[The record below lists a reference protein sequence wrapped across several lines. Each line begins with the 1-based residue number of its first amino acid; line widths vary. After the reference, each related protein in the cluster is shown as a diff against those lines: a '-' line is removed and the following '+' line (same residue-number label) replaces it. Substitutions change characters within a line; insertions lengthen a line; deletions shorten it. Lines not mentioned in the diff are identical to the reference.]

1 MTYFRPLSGIKKAEK
16 ENHMNTQLNIKTQ
29 RRFSP
34 IIVTL
39 LVGFVAVLVS
49 GGPSVQAQT
58 TTTAATV
65 DSSITIKTNGTVS
78 DPSGSIKLSGNVI
91 IKCRRVID
99 PTSTT
104 TAPLVLLDFDFSQ
117 LTGTTGSGKTLTTY
131 VTGDNHAT
139 SVRPL
144 QASDTIVVTVP
155 YFDSTKDMLSANSFL
170 ATATLNF
177 DISAGTLTS
186 GTLTYGTN
194 IFKSTGVG
202 TFTVN

>member
-1 MTYFRPLSGIKKAEK
+1 
-16 ENHMNTQLNIKTQ
+16 MNTQLNIKTR

-34 IIVTL
+34 IVVTL
-39 LVGFVAVLVS
+39 LVGAVAVLVS

-58 TTTAATV
+58 PATV
-65 DSSITIKTNGTVS
+65 DSSITIKTNGTVTE
-78 DPSGSIKLSGNVI
+78 GTTTIKLSGNVI

-99 PTSTT
+99 TSTPT
-104 TAPLVLLDFDFSQ
+104 ITPVVLLDFDFSQ
-117 LTGTTGSGKTLTTY
+117 LTGTTGSGKTLVTY
-131 VTGDNHAT
+131 VTGDNHT
-139 SVRPL
+139 QEIRPF

-155 YFDSTKDMLSANSFL
+155 YFDSTKDLLSASTFM

-186 GTLTYGTN
+186 GSLTYGTN
-194 IFKSTGVG
+194 VFKSTGIG

>member
-1 MTYFRPLSGIKKAEK
+1 
-16 ENHMNTQLNIKTQ
+16 MNTQLNIKTR

-34 IIVTL
+34 FVVTL
-39 LVGFVAVLVS
+39 LVGIVAVLLS
-49 GGPSVQAQT
+49 GGPSVHAQT
-58 TTTAATV
+58 PATV
-65 DSSITIKTNGTVS
+65 DSTITIKTNGTVTE
-78 DPSGSIKLSGNVI
+78 GTTTVKLTGNVI

-99 PTSTT
+99 TSTPT
-104 TAPLVLLDFDFSQ
+104 ITPVVLLDFDFSQ
-117 LTGTTGSGKTLTTY
+117 LTGTTGSGKTLVTY
-131 VTGDNHAT
+131 VTGDNHAQEI
-139 SVRPL
+139 RPL

-155 YFDSTKDMLSANSFL
+155 YFDNTKDLLSASTFL